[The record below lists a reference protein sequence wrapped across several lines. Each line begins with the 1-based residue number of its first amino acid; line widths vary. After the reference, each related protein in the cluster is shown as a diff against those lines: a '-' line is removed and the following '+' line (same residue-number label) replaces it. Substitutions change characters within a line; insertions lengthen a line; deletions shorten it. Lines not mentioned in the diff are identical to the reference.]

1 MTSLTADLAT
11 TKTTGAVSFVFGL
24 CSPVLRCKQFSLQTL
39 ATQLTATRMAL
50 APVCNVAAE
59 VSAINAGGTTAV
71 GALTGDTGNIA
82 KDIVTA
88 VRAIDDTVNC
98 NAI

>member
-1 MTSLTADLAT
+1 
-11 TKTTGAVSFVFGL
+11 
-24 CSPVLRCKQFSLQTL
+24 
-39 ATQLTATRMAL
+39 MAL